1 MMLGYT
7 VRRIAGTVPTLLI
20 LVTLSFFVI
29 RLAPGGPFAQERAL
43 TPQVRANLDHLY
55 GLDQPLGVQYLHY
68 LRGLAHGD
76 LGLSYKLRDES
87 VAGLIAQ
94 GLPVSVTVGFAALVL
109 ATLCGVPLGI
119 FAALRRG
126 GAVDY
131 LVTGLATL
139 AIALPTFV
147 TGPLLALLFGLAL
160 RWLPVAGWQ
169 QGDPIYLILPAG
181 TLALPVCA
189 AIARM
194 MRGSLLETLSASF
207 VRTARARGLGP
218 WRVLLRHA
226 LRPSL
231 LPVVSYLGPAA
242 TYVFTGSLVVETVF
256 ALPGTGKYLVQ
267 GALDRD
273 YTLVMG
279 MIVLFG
285 ALRLLLILAAD
296 LAYGWLDPRVRHE

>member
-1 MMLGYT
+1 MLGYA

-29 RLAPGGPFAQERAL
+29 RLAPGGPFDEERAL

-55 GLDQPLGVQYLHY
+55 GFDQPLAVQYLHY
-68 LRGLAHGD
+68 LEGLAHGD
-76 LGLSYKLRDES
+76 FGVSYKLRDDS
-87 VAGLIAQ
+87 VADLIAQ
-94 GLPVSVTVGFAALVL
+94 GLPVSVTVGFAALAL
-109 ATLCGVPLGI
+109 AMLLGVPLGI
-119 FAALRRG
+119 WAALRG
-126 GAVDY
+126 AGAVDY
-131 LVTGLATL
+131 LVTALATV

-147 TGPLLALLFGLAL
+147 TGPLLALVFGLAL
-160 RWLPVAGWQ
+160 RWLPVSGWQ
-169 QGDPIYLILPAG
+169 QGDPFYLVLPAV
-181 TLALPVCA
+181 TLALPVGA
-189 AIARM
+189 TIARM

-218 WRVLLRHA
+218 WRVLLHHA
-226 LRPSL
+226 LRPAL

-256 ALPGTGKYLVQ
+256 ALPGTGRYLVQ

-279 MIVLFG
+279 MIILYG
-285 ALRLLLILAAD
+285 ALTLLLNLAAD
-296 LAYGWLDPRVRHE
+296 LVYGLLDPRVRHD